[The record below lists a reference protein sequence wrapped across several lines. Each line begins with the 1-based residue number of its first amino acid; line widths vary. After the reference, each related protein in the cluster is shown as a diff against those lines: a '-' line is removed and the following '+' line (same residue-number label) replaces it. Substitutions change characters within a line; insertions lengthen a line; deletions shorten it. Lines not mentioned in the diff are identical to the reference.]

1 MSEFSDLVK
10 KLNEIEANQKADTP
24 VAKPSSER
32 KNVMETRS
40 LLKRMQELEER
51 IVIVPTKKGMQDID
65 RSTFKDVEKMTKDRP
80 KMSAPSMPKT
90 PAPTKPMMPKT
101 TPAPTKPM
109 MPKNKM
115 EAVGE
120 FAEPI
125 YDLMDEM
132 GIESND
138 IMDNLIRYMSGDDIK
153 DFVSNYR
160 RMNDMQ

>member
-65 RSTFKDVEKMTKDRP
+65 RSTFKDVEKMIEHFEFL
-80 KMSAPSMPKT
+80 
-90 PAPTKPMMPKT
+90 
-101 TPAPTKPM
+101 
-109 MPKNKM
+109 KN
-115 EAVGE
+115 GNT
-120 FAEPI
+120 I
-125 YDLMDEM
+125 YRE
-132 GIESND
+132 
-138 IMDNLIRYMSGDDIK
+138 
-153 DFVSNYR
+153 
-160 RMNDMQ
+160 Q

>member
-1 MSEFSDLVK
+1 MTK
-10 KLNEIEANQKADTP
+10 
-24 VAKPSSER
+24 AKPAP
-32 KNVMETRS
+32 NVTA
-40 LLKRMQELEER
+40 
-51 IVIVPTKKGMQDID
+51 
-65 RSTFKDVEKMTKDRP
+65 P
-80 KMSAPSMPKT
+80 KPI
-90 PAPTKPMMPKT
+90 PAPK
-101 TPAPTKPM
+101 KPM

>member
-80 KMSAPSMPKT
+80 KMSAASMPKT
-90 PAPTKPMMPKT
+90 P
-101 TPAPTKPM
+101 PAPTKPM

>member
-65 RSTFKDVEKMTKDRP
+65 RSTFKDVEKMTKAKPVPNVTAP
-80 KMSAPSMPKT
+80 KPI
-90 PAPTKPMMPKT
+90 PAPK
-101 TPAPTKPM
+101 KPM

>member
-65 RSTFKDVEKMTKDRP
+65 RSTFKDVEKMTKP
-80 KMSAPSMPKT
+80 KPATGVTAPKPI
-90 PAPTKPMMPKT
+90 PAPK
-101 TPAPTKPM
+101 KPM

>member
-65 RSTFKDVEKMTKDRP
+65 RSTFKDVEKMTKDKP
-80 KMSAPSMPKT
+80 KMSAPSMSKT
-90 PAPTKPMMPKT
+90 NPAPT
-101 TPAPTKPM
+101 TPI

-153 DFVSNYR
+153 EFVSNYR

>member
-80 KMSAPSMPKT
+80 KMSAPSMPK
-90 PAPTKPMMPKT
+90 KM
-101 TPAPTKPM
+101 PAPTKPM

>member
-65 RSTFKDVEKMTKDRP
+65 RSTFKDVEKMTKGKPATNKTAP
-80 KMSAPSMPKT
+80 KPI
-90 PAPTKPMMPKT
+90 PAPK
-101 TPAPTKPM
+101 KPM

>member
-10 KLNEIEANQKADTP
+10 KLNEIEANQKTDTP

-65 RSTFKDVEKMTKDRP
+65 RSTFKDVEKMTKDKP
-80 KMSAPSMPKT
+80 KMSAPS
-90 PAPTKPMMPKT
+90 MPKT